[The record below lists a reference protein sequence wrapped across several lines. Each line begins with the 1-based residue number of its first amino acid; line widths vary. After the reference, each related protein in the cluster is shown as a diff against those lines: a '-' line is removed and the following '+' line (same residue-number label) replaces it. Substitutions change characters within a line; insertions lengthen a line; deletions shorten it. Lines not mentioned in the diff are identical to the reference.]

1 MTFQRRLALAFAL
14 MALPVVAVAGLAFRS
29 NVLERRAL
37 EQLGEGLSRSRTFA
51 DVEAALQA
59 QGEAIWRLL
68 SGLDPQARRELEL
81 ARQVVE
87 YQVDHWA
94 ASLAPEE
101 RHFATSLRLLRAQ
114 VDSVTDSVVTLAGT
128 GRREEAYRL
137 TQRELQGRLMPALAT
152 QSREIYRQV
161 RVASV
166 QRAFARVESIVDG
179 ERRALAV
186 VLALALGGGM
196 LLAWSI
202 ARRLLRPITRLR
214 ASMAAVG
221 AGDLEHPIAAEARDE
236 IGDLARSF
244 GSMTTRL
251 REAQAQLVESEKLA
265 SVGQMS
271 AAVAH
276 GLRNPLASLRASAQL
291 ALRHPDAPA
300 AREALHGIIEEVDRL
315 DRRISHLLTFSRP
328 ASGHAIRERLD
339 QVVQGAL
346 APVHALLPGRRVVL
360 AVDVPSAL
368 PEVELDP
375 VRVEQAILEI
385 VSNALDAMPDGG
397 TLRVTGAP
405 DPAGPGHVV
414 LAVSDTGRGIPPDVL
429 PSVTDPF
436 FTTRAE
442 GTGLG
447 LAIARRF
454 VEQNGGR
461 LEIESAPGTGTTVRL
476 RFPAAPRRAPQ
487 EAA

>member
-1 MTFQRRLALAFAL
+1 MTFQRRLAFAFGL
-14 MALPVVAVAGLAFRS
+14 MALPVVVVAALAFRS

-59 QGEAIWRLL
+59 QGETVWRLL
-68 SGLDPQARRELEL
+68 SGLDPQAPRELAL
-81 ARQVVE
+81 ARQVVD

-94 ASLAPEE
+94 ASLAPDE
-101 RHFATSLRLLRAQ
+101 RHFARALDILRAQ
-114 VDSVTDSVVTLAGT
+114 IDSVTDSVVALAGS

-137 TQRELQGRLMPALAT
+137 TQRELQGRLMPSLT
-152 QSREIYRQV
+152 TLSREVYRQV

-166 QRAFARVESIVDG
+166 QRAFTRVESIVDG
-179 ERRALAV
+179 ERRGLLAT
-186 VLALALGGGM
+186 LALALAGAV

-202 ARRLLRPITRLR
+202 SRRLLRPLTRLR
-214 ASMAAVG
+214 ASMTAVG
-221 AGDLEHPIAAEARDE
+221 AGDLEHPIAAEAQDE
-236 IGDLARSF
+236 IGELARSF
-244 GSMTTRL
+244 GAMTARL
-251 REAQAQLVESEKLA
+251 RAAQSQLVESEKLA

-300 AREALHGIIEEVDRL
+300 AREALQGIIEEVDRL

-328 ASGHAIRERLD
+328 APAHAIRERLD
-339 QVVQGAL
+339 QLVAAAL
-346 APVHALLPGRRVVL
+346 APVHALLPERRVTLEVE
-360 AVDVPSAL
+360 VDPAL
-368 PEVELDP
+368 PEVEVDP
-375 VRVEQAILEI
+375 VRIEQAILEI

-397 TLRVTGAP
+397 RIAVR
-405 DPAGPGHVV
+405 GHVDPRAPTHV
-414 LAVSDTGRGIPPDVL
+414 TLAVSDTGRGIPADVL
-429 PSVTDPF
+429 PSVTEPF

-461 LEIESAPGTGTTVRL
+461 LEIESTPGSGTTVRL
-476 RFPAAPRRAPQ
+476 RFPVAADAPA
-487 EAA
+487 EVA